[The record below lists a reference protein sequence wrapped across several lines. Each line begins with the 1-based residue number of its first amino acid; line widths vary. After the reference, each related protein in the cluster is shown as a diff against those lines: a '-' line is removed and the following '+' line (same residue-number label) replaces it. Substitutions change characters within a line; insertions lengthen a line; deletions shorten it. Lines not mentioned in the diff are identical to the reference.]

1 MFKYGWTKVLFLT
14 FIMIRKRLLTTL
26 FSYLLY
32 VKDIV
37 EKGKFMKLMIF
48 VLLKWSH
55 EKFM

>member
-48 VLLKWSH
+48 VLLK
-55 EKFM
+55 